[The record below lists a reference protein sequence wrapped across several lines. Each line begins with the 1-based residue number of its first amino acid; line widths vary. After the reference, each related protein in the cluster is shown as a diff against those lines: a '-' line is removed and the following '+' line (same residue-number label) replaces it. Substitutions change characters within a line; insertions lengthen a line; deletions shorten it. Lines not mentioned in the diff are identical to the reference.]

1 MNGKMCEIITY
12 LDQYPNRMYDYEVHS
27 IVMEV
32 YSTPGNSREKFSQGH
47 SLIPKSQK
55 ISLKLT
61 KSTLTS
67 VFKLRRRS
75 IFLATSRFHEL

>member
-55 ISLKLT
+55 NQ
-61 KSTLTS
+61 
-67 VFKLRRRS
+67 FK
-75 IFLATSRFHEL
+75 IDKVDINVGF